1 MAPVVIAATTASA
14 VVGAAGA
21 VSAAKA
27 AEATGVANQQGF
39 NRAADVIDQNK
50 EIVDAKLKNNLYILN
65 RNNAAR
71 DALTT
76 VNYLKS
82 GVTLDGTPEELLAE
96 NARLAQYEANVLE
109 YNSKLEK
116 KRLDDEAAQMRYR
129 GEVAMMTGKNLAT
142 SYRYKAYGSLL
153 SGGSSTAASYQ
164 KYYG

>member
-1 MAPVVIAATTASA
+1 MAPVVVAATAASG
-14 VVGAAGA
+14 VVGAVGA
-21 VSAAKA
+21 LSAAKA
-27 AEATGVANQQGF
+27 AEATGIANQQGF
-39 NRAADVIDQNK
+39 NRAADVINQNK
-50 EIVDAKLKNNLYILN
+50 DIVDAKLKNNLLIFN
-65 RNNAAR
+65 TNNAAR

-129 GEVAMMTGKNLAT
+129 GEVSTMTGKNLAT

-153 SGGSSTAASYQ
+153 SGGSSTAAAYQ

>member
-1 MAPVVIAATTASA
+1 MAPVVVAATAASG
-14 VVGAAGA
+14 VVGAVGA
-21 VSAAKA
+21 LSAAKA
-27 AEATGVANQQGF
+27 AEATGIANQQGF
-39 NRAADVIDQNK
+39 NRAADVINQNK
-50 EIVDAKLKNNLYILN
+50 DIVDAKLKNNLLIFN

-82 GVTLDGTPEELLAE
+82 GVTLDGTPEEILAE

-129 GEVAMMTGKNLAT
+129 GEVSTMTGKNLAT

-153 SGGSSTAASYQ
+153 SGGSSTAAAYQ